1 MTSTSRHGESRMR
14 PVSDSEPR
22 SPAGAG
28 TDKPDRV
35 PWQRYVIGAIAICWS
50 LFQLSAAS
58 FVLLDSLTLRS
69 IHLAFALL
77 LVFCA
82 FPLRKQRPTT
92 RDSLILP
99 PQFGPVDLACA
110 IIACVS
116 ALYIVLDYQ
125 GISERQ
131 GLPLVRDVVLGLILM
146 VTLLEAARRVVG
158 IALPILCGLFVL
170 YALYGNHMP
179 DFLAFKGVSLNR
191 LMGQMTMST
200 EGIYGIPLDVSASI
214 VFLFVLFG
222 AMLDKAGA
230 GEYFIRLA
238 LSLLGR
244 FRGGPAK
251 AAVLGSGL
259 TGMVSGSSIA
269 NVVTTGTF
277 TIPLMKRVGY
287 PATKA
292 AAIEVAAGIDG
303 QLMPPVMGAAAFI
316 MAEYLNVPYL
326 AVVKAAVIPAV
337 LSYCGLFYIT
347 HVEACKLGMQGMS
360 RDEIPRFREVFFS
373 GFHYMLPMIV
383 LILELVWFRHSPQLS
398 VLRAIV
404 VLAAIIVVQES
415 VSARRTG
422 KSVWHGLKESGR
434 LLVVSLENGG
444 KNMVSVAVATAC
456 AGIIVG
462 VVTLGLGGLITEFID
477 QVSSGNI
484 YLMLLV
490 TAIACLIIGMGIP
503 TTATYIVV
511 ASLTAP
517 GLVLIAGNHGFVMP
531 LIAAHLFCFYFGILA
546 DDTPPVGLASFAAA
560 AVAGS
565 EPVSTSLQGF
575 RYHVR
580 TAILPF
586 AFVFNHELLLINV
599 HSVLHGI
606 IVLVTG
612 CIGVLAFV
620 SATQG
625 WFATKNRWY
634 ETILLLVVTVCML
647 RPGILVASLPV
658 FSRYVALGIGLA
670 LYAGLYAWQRSRR
683 AETRA

>member
-1 MTSTSRHGESRMR
+1 
-14 PVSDSEPR
+14 
-22 SPAGAG
+22 
-28 TDKPDRV
+28 
-35 PWQRYVIGAIAICWS
+35 
-50 LFQLSAAS
+50 
-58 FVLLDSLTLRS
+58 
-69 IHLAFALL
+69 
-77 LVFCA
+77 
-82 FPLRKQRPTT
+82 
-92 RDSLILP
+92 
-99 PQFGPVDLACA
+99 
-110 IIACVS
+110 
-116 ALYIVLDYQ
+116 
-125 GISERQ
+125 
-131 GLPLVRDVVLGLILM
+131 
-146 VTLLEAARRVVG
+146 
-158 IALPILCGLFVL
+158 
-170 YALYGNHMP
+170 
-179 DFLAFKGVSLNR
+179 
-191 LMGQMTMST
+191 
-200 EGIYGIPLDVSASI
+200 
-214 VFLFVLFG
+214 
-222 AMLDKAGA
+222 
-230 GEYFIRLA
+230 
-238 LSLLGR
+238 
-244 FRGGPAK
+244 
-251 AAVLGSGL
+251 
-259 TGMVSGSSIA
+259 
-269 NVVTTGTF
+269 
-277 TIPLMKRVGY
+277 
-287 PATKA
+287 
-292 AAIEVAAGIDG
+292 
-303 QLMPPVMGAAAFI
+303 
-316 MAEYLNVPYL
+316 
-326 AVVKAAVIPAV
+326 
-337 LSYCGLFYIT
+337 
-347 HVEACKLGMQGMS
+347 
-360 RDEIPRFREVFFS
+360 
-373 GFHYMLPMIV
+373 
-383 LILELVWFRHSPQLS
+383 
-398 VLRAIV
+398 
-404 VLAAIIVVQES
+404 

-606 IVLVTG
+606 VVLVTG

-625 WFATKNRWY
+625 WFATRNRWY
-634 ETILLLVVTVCML
+634 ETILLLLVTVCML

-658 FSRYVALGIGLA
+658 LSRYVALGIGVV
-670 LYAGLYAWQRSRR
+670 LYAGLYVWQRSRR
-683 AETRA
+683 VETRA